1 MANNSVA
8 TKRDLVIIGG
18 GPGGYE
24 AALRAAG
31 LGMSVTLV
39 ERENLGGVCA
49 NRGCIPTKS
58 LLHLA
63 DTRRAVLEAGDYGVP
78 VEQTGFDFALV
89 VRRAQRSAR
98 VASGGVKQLLKSAGV
113 EVIAGS
119 ARLSGGLAV
128 ELQGTEGNGELRA
141 DKAVLLATGSRPRT
155 LAGLEPDGSL
165 LWSVEDAW
173 TAASLPASLLV
184 VGSGAVGM
192 EFASFYA
199 DMGSSVTV
207 VELEERLLPGE
218 DEEISELARLAFKK
232 RGLEIHCGT
241 RVQSLDKNDE
251 GLVFELAGEAAGSVS
266 VERALVAVGVT
277 GNSDEL
283 GLENTDV
290 KLDGGFVATNE
301 WGGTGE
307 PGVYAIGDLVGPPC
321 LAHKAA
327 QEGRACVEHIA
338 GLPGARPVDHE
349 RIPSCVYTHPEIAS
363 VGLSESV
370 AQQRG
375 HETRVGRSFFT
386 ANGKAT
392 AIGQR
397 EGLVKT
403 VFDAASGRLLG
414 AHMIGPGVTELVG
427 NLVLLQAMDGT
438 AEDLARAVFPHPTL
452 SEALADSARNAL
464 EAGAGG

>member
-1 MANNSVA
+1 VANKSVA

-78 VEQTGFDFALV
+78 LEQTGFDFALV

-113 EVIAGS
+113 EVMAGS
-119 ARLSGGLAV
+119 ARLLGGLVV

-232 RGLEIHCGT
+232 RGLEVHCGT
-241 RVQSLDKNDE
+241 HVQSLDKNDD
-251 GLVFELAGEAAGSVS
+251 GLVFELAGESAGSVS

-277 GNSDEL
+277 GNIDEL
-283 GLENTDV
+283 GLENTEV
-290 KLDGGFVATNE
+290 KLDGGFVVTNE

-307 PGVYAIGDLVGPPC
+307 QGVYAIGDLVGPPC

-363 VGLSESV
+363 VGLSEVS
-370 AQQRG
+370 ARERG
-375 HETRVGRSFFT
+375 HELSIGRSFFT

-452 SEALADSARNAL
+452 SEALGASAQDAL

>member
-1 MANNSVA
+1 VANKSVA

-78 VEQTGFDFALV
+78 LEQTGFDFALV

-113 EVIAGS
+113 EVMAGS
-119 ARLSGGLAV
+119 ARLLGGLVV

-232 RGLEIHCGT
+232 RGLEVHCGT
-241 RVQSLDKNDE
+241 HVQSLDKNDD
-251 GLVFELAGEAAGSVS
+251 GLVFELAGESAGSVS

-277 GNSDEL
+277 GNIDEL
-283 GLENTDV
+283 GLENTEV

-363 VGLSESV
+363 VGLSEVS
-370 AQQRG
+370 ARERG
-375 HETRVGRSFFT
+375 HELSIGRSFFT

-452 SEALADSARNAL
+452 SEALGASAQDAL

>member
-1 MANNSVA
+1 MANKSVA

-78 VEQTGFDFALV
+78 LEQTGFDFALV

-113 EVIAGS
+113 EVMAGS
-119 ARLSGGLAV
+119 ARLLGGLVV

-232 RGLEIHCGT
+232 RGLEVHCGT
-241 RVQSLDKNDE
+241 HVQSLDKNDD
-251 GLVFELAGEAAGSVS
+251 GLVFELAGESAGSVS

-277 GNSDEL
+277 GNIDEL
-283 GLENTDV
+283 GLENTEV
-290 KLDGGFVATNE
+290 KLDGGFVVTNE

-307 PGVYAIGDLVGPPC
+307 QGVYAIGDLVGPPC

-363 VGLSESV
+363 VGLSEVS
-370 AQQRG
+370 ARERG
-375 HETRVGRSFFT
+375 HELSIGRSFFT

-452 SEALADSARNAL
+452 SEALGASAQDAL

>member
-1 MANNSVA
+1 MANKSVA

-78 VEQTGFDFALV
+78 LEQTGFDFALV

-113 EVIAGS
+113 EVMAGS
-119 ARLSGGLAV
+119 ARLLGGLVV

-232 RGLEIHCGT
+232 RGLEVHCGT
-241 RVQSLDKNDE
+241 HVQSLDKNDD
-251 GLVFELAGEAAGSVS
+251 GLVFELAGESAGSVS

-277 GNSDEL
+277 GNIDEL
-283 GLENTDV
+283 GLENTEV
-290 KLDGGFVATNE
+290 KLDGGFVVTNE

-307 PGVYAIGDLVGPPC
+307 QGVYAIGDLVGPLC

-363 VGLSESV
+363 VGLSEVS
-370 AQQRG
+370 ARERG
-375 HETRVGRSFFT
+375 HELSIGRSFFT

-452 SEALADSARNAL
+452 SEALGASAQDAL

>member
-1 MANNSVA
+1 VANKSVA

-78 VEQTGFDFALV
+78 LEQTGFDFALV

-113 EVIAGS
+113 EVMAGS
-119 ARLSGGLAV
+119 ARLLGGLVV

-232 RGLEIHCGT
+232 RGLEVHCGT
-241 RVQSLDKNDE
+241 HVQSLDKNDD
-251 GLVFELAGEAAGSVS
+251 GLVFELAGESAGSVS

-277 GNSDEL
+277 GNIDEL

-363 VGLSESV
+363 VGLSEVS
-370 AQQRG
+370 ARERG
-375 HETRVGRSFFT
+375 HELSIGRSFFT

-452 SEALADSARNAL
+452 SEALGASAQDAL

>member
-1 MANNSVA
+1 MANKSVA

-78 VEQTGFDFALV
+78 LEQTGFDFALV

-113 EVIAGS
+113 EVMAGS
-119 ARLSGGLAV
+119 ARLLGGLVV

-232 RGLEIHCGT
+232 RGLEVHCGT
-241 RVQSLDKNDE
+241 HVQSLDKNDD
-251 GLVFELAGEAAGSVS
+251 GLVFELAGESAGSVS

-277 GNSDEL
+277 GNIDEL
-283 GLENTDV
+283 GLENTEV

-363 VGLSESV
+363 VGLSEVS
-370 AQQRG
+370 ARERG
-375 HETRVGRSFFT
+375 HELSIGRSFFT

-452 SEALADSARNAL
+452 SEALGASAQDAL

>member
-1 MANNSVA
+1 
-8 TKRDLVIIGG
+8 
-18 GPGGYE
+18 
-24 AALRAAG
+24 
-31 LGMSVTLV
+31 MSVTLV

-78 VEQTGFDFALV
+78 LEQTGFDFALV

-113 EVIAGS
+113 EVMAGS
-119 ARLSGGLAV
+119 ARLLGGLVV

-232 RGLEIHCGT
+232 RGLEVHCGT
-241 RVQSLDKNDE
+241 HVQSLDKNDD
-251 GLVFELAGEAAGSVS
+251 GLVFELAGESAGSVS

-277 GNSDEL
+277 GNIDEL
-283 GLENTDV
+283 GLENTEV
-290 KLDGGFVATNE
+290 KLDGGFVVTNE

-307 PGVYAIGDLVGPPC
+307 QGVYAIGDLVGPPC

-363 VGLSESV
+363 VGLSEVS
-370 AQQRG
+370 ARERG
-375 HETRVGRSFFT
+375 HELSIGRSFFT

-452 SEALADSARNAL
+452 SEALGASAQNAL